1 MTAVNEPQ
9 NVYGCLTART
19 VKCLRLSAES
29 GSNRK
34 VFTVRGQANR
44 KRFWANRKRFWAN
57 RKLFYGLFTARPSF
71 TVLETLDC

>member
-44 KRFWANRKRFWAN
+44 KRFWANRK
-57 RKLFYGLFTARPSF
+57 LFYGLFTARPSF
-71 TVLETLDC
+71 TFLETLD